1 MPRVKR
7 GNRRLKRRKKVLEQT
22 KGYYGSKSK
31 LHLIARR
38 QLEKS
43 LQYAYRDRRA
53 KKREFRQLW
62 ILRISSALRQMG
74 LKYSEFM
81 HKVKEKNI
89 GLNRKVLAN
98 LAAKD
103 FESFK
108 KLVEQVQAN

>member
-7 GNRRLKRRKKVLEQT
+7 GSHRLKRRKKVLEQA

-53 KKREFRQLW
+53 KKRQFRSLW
-62 ILRISSALRQMG
+62 ILRINSALRKMG
-74 LKYSEFM
+74 LKYSEFI
-81 HKVKEKNI
+81 HNLREKNI
-89 GLNRKVLAN
+89 LINRKILAN

-108 KLVEQVQAN
+108 KFVESV